1 MFRSPLV
8 PIFLVVAVDV
18 LALTLVLPLLPYYAE
33 HFGATPFVVGTL
45 FASFALCQFIA
56 GPILGRIS
64 DRVGRKPT
72 LVVSQIGTFI
82 GFLILGFA
90 GSLWMIFLARIIDGL
105 TAGNLSIAQAYI
117 SDVTKPEERT
127 KAFGLIGIAFGG
139 GFLLGPAISGFLS
152 RYGYQWPAFAAA
164 FLSLVSIICSIVLL
178 PKVARVVDTR
188 ERIGRLKGFTQFL
201 TRPRSRRRLL
211 EFFFFTLS
219 FSTMIGGLALFLERR
234 MGFNAEH
241 TGYVFAF
248 SGLVGGLIQGGL
260 LGRLVKRFGEER
272 LSIIGF
278 GAMALGAALIGT
290 IFGLPTLSMVVIIS
304 GIGSAITRP
313 SVTTLITK
321 SVEPYEQ
328 GAALGVS
335 QSLASIAQ
343 MIGPLVAGYLIQHE
357 QLGLY
362 GIVSGTFALI
372 GAAVALRHERED
384 TEASANQV

>member
-18 LALTLVLPLLPYYAE
+18 LALTLVLPLLPFYAE
-33 HFGATPFVVGTL
+33 HFGASPIVVGAL

-72 LVVSQIGTFI
+72 LVVSQMGTFL
-82 GFLILGFA
+82 GFLMMGFA
-90 GSLWMIFLARIIDGL
+90 GSLWMLFVARIIDGI

-164 FLSLVSIICSIVLL
+164 FLSFVSIICTVLLL
-178 PKVARVVDTR
+178 PKVERLPDAR

-201 TRPRSRRRLL
+201 TRPGSRRRLL

-219 FSTMIGGLALFLERR
+219 FSTMIGGLALFLGRR
-234 MGFNAEH
+234 LGYDAEH

-248 SGLVGGLIQGGL
+248 SGLVGGIIQGGL
-260 LGRLVKRFGEER
+260 LGRLAKRFGEER
-272 LSIIGF
+272 LTIVGF
-278 GAMALGAALIGT
+278 SSMALGSALIGT
-290 IFGLPTLSMVVIIS
+290 IYGVATLAIVIVIS

-328 GAALGVS
+328 GSALGVS

-357 QLGLY
+357 QLALY
-362 GIVSGTFALI
+362 GVMSGLFALA
-372 GAAVALRHERED
+372 GALISLRHERQD
-384 TEASANQV
+384 MRADLAG